1 MGWPVGVKCHRSWE
15 TSYVMRCSEIGEL
28 SLARLR
34 RGGSQQVILS
44 HEGIGS
50 LDVVGHRIV
59 RIAVYLHRPWLL
71 LAASSVMVSAS

>member
-1 MGWPVGVKCHRSWE
+1 
-15 TSYVMRCSEIGEL
+15 MRCSEIGEF

-50 LDVVGHRIV
+50 PDVVGHRIV
-59 RIAVYLHRPWLL
+59 RIAVYLYCPWLL

>member
-1 MGWPVGVKCHRSWE
+1 MGRPVGVKCHCSWE

-34 RGGSQQVILS
+34 RDGSQQVILS

-59 RIAVYLHRPWLL
+59 RIAVYLHCPWLL
-71 LAASSVMVSAS
+71 LAASSVMVSPS